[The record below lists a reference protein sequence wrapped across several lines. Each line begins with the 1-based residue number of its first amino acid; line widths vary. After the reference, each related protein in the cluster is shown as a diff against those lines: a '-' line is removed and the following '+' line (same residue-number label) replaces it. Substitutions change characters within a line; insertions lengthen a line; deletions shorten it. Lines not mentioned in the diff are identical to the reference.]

1 MRTGKK
7 LLALGLAASLM
18 MGMGMTAF
26 AAETQQTT
34 EATKIS
40 TSGQITLTNTL
51 TCAEGV
57 VAPAV
62 TYTYDF
68 DLTGHPAT
76 VTDQDE
82 LDDLAIADQR
92 ITVSNSSK
100 TGSAVVDL
108 HDYDFPVAGK
118 YTYTI
123 TQSTTYVAGTDESLT
138 DTDATFYTV
147 YVYVKNG
154 TNGTE
159 VSAVTAEVEEED
171 GKKVKVES
179 LSFAETFNKLV
190 SLDIT
195 KTVEGEYGDKSL
207 GFHFYVGLTFPD
219 TYDAPE
225 DAYTMYTFTLADGE
239 TKTIENVPAGTTYT
253 VVETQE
259 NGYTGSAVVTSNGVK
274 GEVQTAAANVAVR
287 VEGLVG
293 ATAGSA
299 ATNSADFTNTHEGI
313 IITGVTTN
321 NLPFVAMIVVALAA
335 LAGFAVISKR
345 RVR

>member
-7 LLALGLAASLM
+7 LLALGLAASLV

-26 AAETQQTT
+26 AADAQQTT

-68 DLTGHPAT
+68 DLTGKPAT
-76 VTDQDE
+76 VTDTQAAK
-82 LDDLAIADQR
+82 LAIDDQI
-92 ITVSNSSK
+92 ITVSNSLK
-100 TGSAVVDL
+100 TKSVVVPL
-108 HDYDFPVAGK
+108 KTFPVAGK

-123 TQSTTYVAGTDESLT
+123 AQSTTYVAGTGESLT
-138 DTDATFYTV
+138 DTDATSYIV

-159 VSAVTAEVEEED
+159 VSAVTAVEEEN
-171 GKKVKVES
+171 GEKVES

-195 KTVEGEYGDKSL
+195 KTVAGEYGDKSL
-207 GFHFYVGLTFPD
+207 GFDFTVELTFPD

-225 DAYTMYTFTLADGE
+225 DADTTYEFTLVHGQTE
-239 TKTIENVPAGTTYT
+239 TIENVPAGTTYT
-253 VVETQE
+253 VVETQK
-259 NGYTGSAVVTSNGVK
+259 NGYTGSAVVTSNGVE
-274 GEVQTAAANVAVR
+274 GEVQTAAANANVE

-293 ATAGSA
+293 ATAGNA
-299 ATNSADFTNTHEGI
+299 ATNAADFTNTHEGI